1 QNVRMSAQQ
10 LAAGPPLTSSKGW
23 ASPQYTTANTSGT
36 VHYLVPWDFRQ
47 IYGIN
52 TLINSGFDGT
62 GVKIGVIG
70 QSAVDTQ
77 QLTYFQ
83 GKTGQPTKMPTM
95 VLVPNTGASNR
106 VRGDEAE
113 SELDLEYASGS
124 APGAATQFIY
134 TGCTATT
141 ASAPLSAS
149 TDCANDGV
157 FTALSYAVT
166 NNLAPIL
173 SLSYG
178 GCESSLATYASTTLE
193 PILKQAN
200 AQGQTVLV
208 SSGDSGAAACDQTG
222 GAVTVATHGLTTLY
236 PSSST
241 YVTAVGGT
249 QLNSDSSADWSGTNN
264 GALGSAAGYM
274 SETTWNDTSTFK
286 FIEGSTGGISKIY
299 QMPTWQH
306 PYVQPGAYSRMVPDI
321 SFAASV
327 AFHPYMVCLGDG
339 ACTSSAGAFAPGS
352 DGTGVG
358 GTSVAAP
365 NLAAMLAVIEQANG
379 GGALGN
385 LNPALYALAAGSS
398 ASAVFHDIVTGNNI
412 VPCKV
417 ATPDCLFSGS
427 MGYSASIGYD
437 LATGLGSISAPGL
450 RAGLQSLPART
461 ATLSLRVIPQRI
473 DISSPQVGTP
483 FSVVVDA
490 LGNSTTIPSGNVLI
504 QVDSV
509 AQPITQV
516 LYNGEVIA
524 SISLNT
530 LGPHTIIATYAGD
543 ANFDGAKASIMVTP
557 IQLTPQI
564 VASAFSSGATLKTP
578 VQMQASV
585 LTGTVVPTGTITF
598 TIDGAAG
605 SPPLSLNSQSVSFNY
620 PGFQTAG
627 THTLVA
633 TYSGDALVN
642 AVSSRSTNVVISAPS
657 QTQSAKVTVTASMQQ
672 VAIGTPVTLT
682 ASVNSTSISNT
693 TAPTGYI
700 TFNIDGKIPPT
711 VALNAAGQASV
722 TYTYTDSAFS
732 DVSAS
737 YSGDNLY
744 YSALGD
750 VSVTVKGPPV
760 PAIALALSTS
770 AVTIPPTGTASVALN
785 VSSLNGFTGPVSFAG
800 AITSSSGA
808 AYSGCYVVAPGVVN
822 PSPGSPVNATYSMAL
837 ASTGLC
843 TKANVV
849 RMSSNAFPTNWPMQV
864 PVPWSAAGA
873 VSLLGCT
880 VMRRRSKRALISLLA
895 LAFVLNT
902 GGCGGSGGT
911 GSSSTTTTAPAPPTA
926 SSTAGTYVVRVTATA
941 QTTGV
946 SSSGTFT
953 LTVQ

>member
-1 QNVRMSAQQ
+1 MSVAMRLRVNWTLSMRAAALLAQRRN
-10 LAAGPPLTSSKGW
+10 SS
-23 ASPQYTTANTSGT
+23 
-36 VHYLVPWDFRQ
+36 
-47 IYGIN
+47 
-52 TLINSGFDGT
+52 
-62 GVKIGVIG
+62 
-70 QSAVDTQ
+70 TQ
-77 QLTYFQ
+77 
-83 GKTGQPTKMPTM
+83 
-95 VLVPNTGASNR
+95 V
-106 VRGDEAE
+106 
-113 SELDLEYASGS
+113 
-124 APGAATQFIY
+124 
-134 TGCTATT
+134 CTATT

-149 TDCANDGV
+149 TDCANDGAY
-157 FTALSYAVT
+157 TALSYAIT

-173 SLSYG
+173 SVSYG
-178 GCESSLATYASTTLE
+178 GCESGLAAFASTTLE

-249 QLNSDSSADWSGTNN
+249 QLNSDSSTDWSGTNN
-264 GALGSAAGYM
+264 GALGSATGYM
-274 SETTWNDTSTFK
+274 SETTWNDTSTLK
-286 FIEGSTGGISKIY
+286 FLEGSTGGVSKIY
-299 QMPTWQH
+299 GMPAWQH
-306 PYVQPGAYSRMVPDI
+306 PYVQPGAYFRMVPDV

-339 ACTSSAGAFAPGS
+339 ACTSGVGGFTPGS

-365 NLAAMLAVIEQANG
+365 NLAAMLAVVEQANG
-379 GGALGN
+379 GSALGN

-398 ASAVFHDIVTGNNI
+398 ASTVFHDIVTGNNI

-417 ATPDCLFSGS
+417 ATPDCTFSGS
-427 MGYSASIGYD
+427 MGYSASSGYD

-461 ATLSLRVIPQRI
+461 VMLSLRAIPQRI
-473 DISSPQVGTP
+473 DIASPQVGTQ
-483 FSVVVDA
+483 FSVVLDA
-490 LGNSTTIPSGNVLI
+490 LGNNTTIPTGSVLF
-504 QVDSV
+504 QVDGV
-509 AQPITQV
+509 AQATTQA
-516 LYNGEVIA
+516 LYNGEAIA

-530 LGPHTIIATYAGD
+530 LGAHTIIATYAGD
-543 ANFDGAKASIMVTP
+543 ANFNGAKASIMVTP

-564 VASAFSSGATLKTP
+564 VASAFTSGATLKTP

-585 LTGTVVPTGTITF
+585 VTGTVVPTGTITF
-598 TIDGAAG
+598 VIDGAAG
-605 SPPLSLNSQSVSFNY
+605 SPAVSLNSRSVTFNY

-633 TYSGDALVN
+633 SYSGDPLV
-642 AVSSRSTNVVISAPS
+642 AAASSRSTNVVISAPT
-657 QTQSAKVTVTASMQQ
+657 QIQSAMVTVTASTQP

-682 ASVNSTSISNT
+682 ASVKSTSASNT
-693 TAPTGYI
+693 TAPTGYV
-700 TFNIDGKIPPT
+700 TFNVDGEIPPT
-711 VALNAAGQASV
+711 IALNAAGQASV
-722 TYTYTDSAFS
+722 TYTYTEAGSF

-744 YSALGD
+744 HSASGD
-750 VSVTVKGPPV
+750 VFVSVQGPPA

-770 AVTIPPTGTASVALN
+770 AVTIPSTGTASVGLN

-800 AITSSSGA
+800 AVISSSGA

-822 PSPGSPVNATYSMAL
+822 PSPGSPVSATYSMAL

-843 TKANVV
+843 TKATVV
-849 RMSSNAFPTNWPMQV
+849 RMSSNASSTNWPMRV

-873 VSLLGCT
+873 VSILGCA
-880 VMRRRSKRALISLLA
+880 VMRRRAVRGLIALVA
-895 LAFVLNT
+895 VAFVLNT
-902 GGCGGSGGT
+902 TGCGGSGGT

-926 SSTAGTYVVRVTATA
+926 SPTAGTYVVRVTATA